1 MNIHREHF
9 QNCLNLQKAFLYYFF
24 IILNQ
29 RLSCKCTMLKIQGL
43 TLPHAA
49 VNFELRKQE
58 NVSTR
63 TDTCCIKQNK
73 KFAMIV
79 FNWDFSMEFHQ
90 SKYRSY
96 PWIWASTKWGL
107 FIQQEILTI
116 LTSTLVFTLLNIR
129 SLRRHIVDI
138 ASDLHLIESDM

>member
-1 MNIHREHF
+1 MNIQSAF
-9 QNCLNLQKAFLYYFF
+9 PKLLNSAKSFF
-24 IILNQ
+24 VL
-29 RLSCKCTMLKIQGL
+29 LSCKCTMLKIQGL
-43 TLPHAA
+43 TLPQAA

-96 PWIWASTKWGL
+96 PWIWGL
-107 FIQQEILTI
+107 FYKMRSVHPTRNIDHINKYFSIYLAKHQVLKKAYRWYSIWF
-116 LTSTLVFTLLNIR
+116 TSHRKWHVVFN
-129 SLRRHIVDI
+129 
-138 ASDLHLIESDM
+138 